1 MRAVAS
7 ILSIIIFLAFV
18 TAGAQKLIFN
28 TMASQTAEHLG
39 FKKSTFQRVGALE
52 VLGALGVMIG
62 LAAKHGSWL
71 ALLNEVAAG
80 GLLASMLAGTAL
92 HMRKGDGLKGAAPAA
107 ALGLVCLVELILRL
121 A

>member
-1 MRAVAS
+1 
-7 ILSIIIFLAFV
+7 
-18 TAGAQKLIFN
+18 
-28 TMASQTAEHLG
+28 
-39 FKKSTFQRVGALE
+39 
-52 VLGALGVMIG
+52 
-62 LAAKHGSWL
+62 L